1 MESKPAYRSAP
12 LFDRALRIASER
24 AQTCETLAG
33 ALGITPE
40 DAALYWFS
48 VNSLRRSLGHD
59 LPPLAGAFARC
70 WYDPTWR
77 LEATLE
83 EFQVNEA
90 LASHYG
96 RIFYDPEG
104 GHVELNVAANEVVYA
119 IALEYP
125 EADLDR
131 LRRVCVHACE
141 PENGL
146 ELLAANA
153 GKMLLA
159 IEEYRDKPF
168 TPACIEGFYRR
179 LVAGIELREVGG
191 SGSHPE
197 GGGPRAE
204 EGAPESDAPAAARTS
219 AAEGCTAT
227 MSEGVAPETPGA
239 PEVSESAR
247 APKDAEG
254 LLLLCSFIDGQEGPL
269 AGQSGDHQLIV
280 ALTTLL
286 FVRGARLFP
295 AANATFAFL
304 LYLFVLHRAG
314 YHFSAHVPIMRLLY
328 GAESG
333 SAAVDRAR
341 YAALD
346 GRSLP
351 ADPADWAVE
360 CDGTYDWT
368 LVFERVGRL
377 LVEEQRWVMTKLEG
391 MSRRRDRLRAIID
404 ADGSMNA
411 RQKEVLLEAMLHS
424 NAEFTYDIH
433 MKRYAISY
441 PSARSD
447 FGRLIDL
454 GFLQQGDD
462 GVRHF
467 FFAADNLH
475 EACIAYLREHCAD
488 AYLRYYD
495 DTGALRP
502 EFRATDE
509 APALYNR
516 DIGFYEKALLD
527 KMYTEHYD
535 FRRASIADADGL
547 VRRSPTRD

>member
-59 LPPLAGAFARC
+59 LPPLAGASARC

-191 SGSHPE
+191 SGSHPQ
-197 GGGPRAE
+197 
-204 EGAPESDAPAAARTS
+204 
-219 AAEGCTAT
+219 
-227 MSEGVAPETPGA
+227 MET
-239 PEVSESAR
+239 
-247 APKDAEG
+247 
-254 LLLLCSFIDGQEGPL
+254 
-269 AGQSGDHQLIV
+269 
-280 ALTTLL
+280 
-286 FVRGARLFP
+286 
-295 AANATFAFL
+295 
-304 LYLFVLHRAG
+304 
-314 YHFSAHVPIMRLLY
+314 
-328 GAESG
+328 
-333 SAAVDRAR
+333 
-341 YAALD
+341 
-346 GRSLP
+346 
-351 ADPADWAVE
+351 
-360 CDGTYDWT
+360 
-368 LVFERVGRL
+368 
-377 LVEEQRWVMTKLEG
+377 TK
-391 MSRRRDRLRAIID
+391 
-404 ADGSMNA
+404 
-411 RQKEVLLEAMLHS
+411 Q
-424 NAEFTYDIH
+424 
-433 MKRYAISY
+433 
-441 PSARSD
+441 
-447 FGRLIDL
+447 
-454 GFLQQGDD
+454 
-462 GVRHF
+462 
-467 FFAADNLH
+467 
-475 EACIAYLREHCAD
+475 C
-488 AYLRYYD
+488 
-495 DTGALRP
+495 
-502 EFRATDE
+502 
-509 APALYNR
+509 
-516 DIGFYEKALLD
+516 
-527 KMYTEHYD
+527 
-535 FRRASIADADGL
+535 
-547 VRRSPTRD
+547 